1 MSNKTI
7 TIRQVKSAIG
17 RSASHQACLKGLGI
31 RRLHQRVTVNATPEN
46 LGMVRKVAY
55 MLVIE
60 DA

>member
-31 RRLHQRVTVNATPEN
+31 RRLQQRVTVNATPEN